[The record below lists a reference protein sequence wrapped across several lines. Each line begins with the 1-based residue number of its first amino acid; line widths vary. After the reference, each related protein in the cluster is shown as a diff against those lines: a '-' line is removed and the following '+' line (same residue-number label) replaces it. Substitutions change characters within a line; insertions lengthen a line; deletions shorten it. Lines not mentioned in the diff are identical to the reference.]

1 MNMPKLRFKDD
12 SGLDFPEWDEKVLGD
27 IAEIRG
33 GGTPDTTITEYWNG
47 AIQWFTPTELKTKYV
62 SKSVRTITEMGLKNS
77 SAKMLP
83 VGTVLFS
90 SRATVGDA
98 SIALNEC
105 ATNQGFQSFI
115 VHKEHVNQF
124 LYYWILNNKQAFIEK
139 ASGSTFLEISKKQ
152 IEKLKIYVA
161 SFPEQTKIANFLTAI
176 DDKIAEL
183 TKKVALL
190 QRYKKGAMQQIFS
203 QQLRFKDDD
212 GQDFPEWEEKTLGE
226 IANLKRGASPRPIA
240 DQKWFSDSSIIGWVR
255 ISDVSRSHKYLNH
268 TEQYLSEEGISKSR
282 FVKKGSIIMSICATI
297 GKPIYTNFE
306 VCIHDGFI
314 VFEELQINPEFLYY
328 YLLLIEKNW
337 HQYGQPGSQVNLN
350 TDIVSKEFIYV
361 PIEKEQTK
369 IANFLSALDEQI
381 NTSQQQLSLSKQYKQ
396 SLLQQMFV

>member
-1 MNMPKLRFKDD
+1 MNVPKLRFKDD
-12 SGLDFPEWDEKVLGD
+12 NGQDFPEWEK
-27 IAEIRG
+27 
-33 GGTPDTTITEYWNG
+33 
-47 AIQWFTPTELKTKYV
+47 KT
-62 SKSVRTITEMGLKNS
+62 LKNVCIINPKS
-77 SAKMLP
+77 PKLP
-83 VGTVLFS
+83 NKFIYIDLESVKNGLLLVENQVELELAP
-90 SRATVGDA
+90 SRAQRLLQKNDILYQMVRPYQRNNL
-98 SIALNEC
+98 I
-105 ATNQGFQSFI
+105 FQ
-115 VHKEHVNQF
+115 KEGN
-124 LYYWILNNKQAFIEK
+124 
-139 ASGSTFLEISKKQ
+139 
-152 IEKLKIYVA
+152 YVA
-161 SFPEQTKIANFLTAI
+161 STGYAQLRTNQNAHYLFHFLHTDHFVDAVMLCCTGTSYPAIDTTSLSKMVVCLPSLHEQTKIANFLTSV

-203 QQLRFKDDD
+203 QQLRFKDEN

-268 TEQYLSEEGISKSR
+268 TEQYLSEEGISKSP

-328 YLLLIEKNW
+328 YLLFIEKNW

-350 TDIVSKEFIYV
+350 TDIVSNEFIYIPV
-361 PIEKEQTK
+361 EKEQTK

-381 NTSQQQLSLSKQYKQ
+381 NTTQQQLDLSKKYKK
-396 SLLQQMFV
+396 SLLQQMFI